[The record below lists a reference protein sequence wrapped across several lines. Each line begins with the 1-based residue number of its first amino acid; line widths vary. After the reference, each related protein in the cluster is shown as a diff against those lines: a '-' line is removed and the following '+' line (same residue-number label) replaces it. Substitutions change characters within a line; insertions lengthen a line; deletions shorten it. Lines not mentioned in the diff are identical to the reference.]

1 MSPILDGMGY
11 ESLSTVVVLVI
22 VIIAIAVWLPA
33 RTANGMKRAAEHRQ
47 DRYSPSLRIVEAE
60 DGRRFGD
67 IEPYQAKGAAM
78 PASTQSARLTTEH
91 IAHIRELRRESIRR
105 RQILVASLLA
115 VAIVVFALA
124 FIVHYSPLF
133 AFDSFGPDRSGA
145 GNGCEC
151 RTSGPSVG
159 TQGVPL

>member
-78 PASTQSARLTTEH
+78 PASTQSALSLIH
-91 IAHIRELRRESIRR
+91 I
-105 RQILVASLLA
+105 
-115 VAIVVFALA
+115 
-124 FIVHYSPLF
+124 
-133 AFDSFGPDRSGA
+133 
-145 GNGCEC
+145 
-151 RTSGPSVG
+151 
-159 TQGVPL
+159 

>member
-1 MSPILDGMGY
+1 MTFALLAEDAGQGSPIDWPRKTSNKSPITLTRPSGKCWFGQYVSYSDGMGY

-67 IEPYQAKGAAM
+67 IRAVSGERQAM

-105 RQILVASLLA
+105 RQPILVA
-115 VAIVVFALA
+115 A
-124 FIVHYSPLF
+124 FSPW
-133 AFDSFGPDRSGA
+133 P
-145 GNGCEC
+145 
-151 RTSGPSVG
+151 
-159 TQGVPL
+159 